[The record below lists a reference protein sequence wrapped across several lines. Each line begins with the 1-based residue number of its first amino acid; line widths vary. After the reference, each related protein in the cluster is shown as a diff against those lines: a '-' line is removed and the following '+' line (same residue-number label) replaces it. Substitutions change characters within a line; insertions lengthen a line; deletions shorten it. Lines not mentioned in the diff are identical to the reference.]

1 MASTDPQVINLTE
14 MKRNLA
20 FPDQLTSTHKLR
32 TCIQCGTCTAS
43 CPAADAM
50 DITPR
55 QMWRM
60 VNLGME
66 DEVLHSK
73 TMWLCT
79 ICYQCTIRC
88 PRGLPLTE
96 TIAKLKQRAIQAKI
110 KEWSESTKFYESFSY
125 VMRTYGRM
133 REMEFM
139 ARYFLATNPFAAVPL
154 SGMALTM
161 FMRGKLKPEM
171 PKLGGEG
178 RLDKLFDRVAEL
190 EGKRPSPNVGRG
202 EGGEG

>member
-1 MASTDPQVINLTE
+1 MTTTEVIDLTAVKRDPT
-14 MKRNLA
+14 
-20 FPDQLTSTHKLR
+20 FPDRLTPGHELR

-60 VNLGME
+60 VNLGLE

-79 ICYQCTIRC
+79 ICYQCSVRC
-88 PRGLPLTE
+88 PRGIPLTE
-96 TIAKLKQRAIQAKI
+96 TIAKLKQLAIQARI
-110 KEWSESTKFYESFSY
+110 QEWSESTKFYKSFSD

-139 ARYFLATNPFAAVPL
+139 ARYFLATNLFAAIPFT
-154 SGMALTM
+154 GMALTM
-161 FMRGKLKPEM
+161 FVRGKLKPEL
-171 PKLGGEG
+171 PKLGGAG
-178 RLDKLFDRVAEL
+178 RLDRLFNRVAEL
-190 EGKRPSPNVGRG
+190 EGRK
-202 EGGEG
+202 

>member
-1 MASTDPQVINLTE
+1 MTAVDVIDLTAVKRDPTFADRLTPGHE
-14 MKRNLA
+14 
-20 FPDQLTSTHKLR
+20 LR

-43 CPAADAM
+43 CPSAEAM

-60 VNLGME
+60 VNLGLE

-73 TMWLCT
+73 TMWLCS
-79 ICYQCTIRC
+79 ICYQCTVRC
-88 PRGLPLTE
+88 PRGIPLTE
-96 TIAKLKQRAIQAKI
+96 TIAKLKQLAIQAQI
-110 KEWSESTKFYESFSY
+110 KEWSESTKFYESFSD

-139 ARYFLATNPFAAVPL
+139 ARYFLATNLFAAMPL
-154 SGMALTM
+154 TGMALTM
-161 FMRGKLKPEM
+161 FMRGKLKPEL

-178 RLDKLFDRVAEL
+178 RLDRLFNRVAEL
-190 EGKRPSPNVGRG
+190 EGRK
-202 EGGEG
+202 

>member
-1 MASTDPQVINLTE
+1 
-14 MKRNLA
+14 
-20 FPDQLTSTHKLR
+20 
-32 TCIQCGTCTAS
+32 
-43 CPAADAM
+43 M

-60 VNLGME
+60 VNLGLE

-79 ICYQCTIRC
+79 ICYQCTVRC

-96 TIAKLKQRAIQAKI
+96 TIAKLKQLAIQARI
-110 KEWSESTKFYESFSY
+110 KEWSESTKFYESFSH

-139 ARYFLATNPFAAVPL
+139 ARYFLATNPLAAVPL

-161 FMRGKLKPEM
+161 FMRGKLKPEL

-178 RLDKLFDRVAEL
+178 RLDRLFNRVAEL
-190 EGKRPSPNVGRG
+190 VGKRPASTVESGK
-202 EGGEG
+202 GGEG

>member
-1 MASTDPQVINLTE
+1 MTTVDVIDLTAVKRDPTFADRLTPGHE
-14 MKRNLA
+14 
-20 FPDQLTSTHKLR
+20 LR

-43 CPAADAM
+43 CPAAEAM
-50 DITPR
+50 EINPR

-60 VNLGME
+60 VNLGLE

-73 TMWLCT
+73 TMWLCS
-79 ICYQCTIRC
+79 ICYQCSVRC
-88 PRGLPLTE
+88 PRGIPLTE
-96 TIAKLKQRAIQAKI
+96 TIAKLKQLAIQARI
-110 KEWSESTKFYESFSY
+110 QEWSESTKFYKSFSD

-139 ARYFLATNPFAAVPL
+139 ARYFLATNLFAAMPF

-161 FMRGKLKPEM
+161 FMRGKLKPEL

-178 RLDKLFDRVAEL
+178 RLDRLFNRVAEL
-190 EGKRPSPNVGRG
+190 EGRK
-202 EGGEG
+202 